1 MWDGRSSAGSK
12 VLYMCS
18 ASYYPESGQG
28 SFISTCSE
36 TGEWG
41 QVPLN
46 CRGTVLIKHF
56 TSPFHAMFAFDQ
68 FLVPIEVPNDP
79 NTCLIRYFYHAK
91 LSLSRLGTPCN
102 LTVLPV

>member
-18 ASYYPESGQG
+18 ASYYLESGQVG
-28 SFISTCSE
+28 AVSTCSE

-46 CRGTVLIKHF
+46 CRGTVLIHSTVF
-56 TSPFHAMFAFDQ
+56 SQDVRFNPS
-68 FLVPIEVPNDP
+68 LVPIEVPN
-79 NTCLIRYFYHAK
+79 A
-91 LSLSRLGTPCN
+91 
-102 LTVLPV
+102 PV